1 MKTTQIYLVGIAL
14 LMYVSYARHS
24 DEKIQQRQE
33 AQIHRQ
39 FCASVDSHPNCKK

>member
-14 LMYVSYARHS
+14 LMYVSYAHHS

-39 FCASVDSHPNCKK
+39 FCALVDSHPNCRK